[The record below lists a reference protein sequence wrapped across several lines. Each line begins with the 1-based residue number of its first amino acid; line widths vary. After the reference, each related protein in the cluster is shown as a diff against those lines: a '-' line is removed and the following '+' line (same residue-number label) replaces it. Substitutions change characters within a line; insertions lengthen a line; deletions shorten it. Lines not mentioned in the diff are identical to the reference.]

1 MRASP
6 VELKRTSGWFAAG
19 AEVLHAATLLSD
31 PAFKLFV
38 WVCLHAERN
47 SGRLPFALTD
57 LAHALGKTESEIRSS
72 LNDLQQAGICRFTT
86 ELIEIQDRYWPY
98 QRTVSPPVSTDSEA
112 YVASVRRLF
121 LSHACVRSTF
131 SPADARL
138 ASAWRRRGISLEH
151 VERAVNLGVARKY
164 VALINHGTGTPITTL
179 HYFAHLMDE
188 VEQADASPEYW
199 RHMAVRSEQF
209 ARRWQA
215 LRSTSDSRS
224 IKPAE
229 AK

>member
-57 LAHALGKTESEIRSS
+57 LAHALGKTESEIRGS
-72 LNDLQQAGICRFTT
+72 LNDLEQAGICRFTT

-98 QRTVSPPVSTDSEA
+98 QRTVSP
-112 YVASVRRLF
+112 ASRNSGPF
-121 LSHACVRSTF
+121 PTA
-131 SPADARL
+131 AA
-138 ASAWRRRGISLEH
+138 
-151 VERAVNLGVARKY
+151 
-164 VALINHGTGTPITTL
+164 
-179 HYFAHLMDE
+179 
-188 VEQADASPEYW
+188 
-199 RHMAVRSEQF
+199 
-209 ARRWQA
+209 
-215 LRSTSDSRS
+215 
-224 IKPAE
+224 
-229 AK
+229 